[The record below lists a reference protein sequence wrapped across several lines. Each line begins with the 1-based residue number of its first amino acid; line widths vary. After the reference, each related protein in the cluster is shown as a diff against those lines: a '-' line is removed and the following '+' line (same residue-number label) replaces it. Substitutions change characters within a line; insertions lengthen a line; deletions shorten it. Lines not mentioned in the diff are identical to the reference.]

1 MNEFYFIGE
10 KLPIPK
16 LRFHPSSLQAQHEDA
31 RQGLR
36 KYGPYD
42 ALSLGKERIRCTLI
56 YPQQLAKEKQ
66 NLVSGLTKG
75 YDSFSGFQSL
85 FRIPIDFVSER
96 PISSN
101 EAEGFKQA
109 IEAVLRRDRP
119 DLVMMIMRDRD
130 QHIYTMAKSLLLGNG
145 IPSQMV
151 TAEKIRNLR
160 GLPWTLENIAL
171 QVYAKIGG
179 TPWTVISP
187 DQRRELVIGVSRTM
201 DKQRN
206 LVVGFIT
213 LFTHDGDY
221 QFLYSLA
228 PKPVEWEKLDE
239 YRDALAGL
247 IVDAWKEFERR
258 QGKPSSVVIHLCK
271 RPGKFREIA
280 AAEKALERIGKD
292 LPYALLHLNDDT
304 NYRLFDVS
312 HPTYVPQPGIKV
324 EIDSYTA
331 LLFLDGR
338 VPDRTGQEV
347 RRKRGVPRL
356 LEVRMDKRSTMPAS
370 EFPRLVEQVFAFARI
385 NWRGFNAQAIPAT
398 LNYSHLVA
406 RLVSEVGAENWNH
419 IVSAG
424 TLRDKAWFL

>member
-1 MNEFYFIGE
+1 MNEFYFLGE

-66 NLVSGLTKG
+66 SLVSGLTKG

-179 TPWTVISP
+179 TPWTVMSP

-206 LVVGFIT
+206 FVVGFIT

-228 PKPVEWEKLDE
+228 PKPVDWEKLDE

>member
-1 MNEFYFIGE
+1 MNEFFLMGE

-36 KYGPYD
+36 RYGPYD
-42 ALSLGKERIRCTLI
+42 ALSLGKEKIRCTLI
-56 YPQQLAKEKQ
+56 YPQSLAKEKQ
-66 NLVSGLTKG
+66 TLVSGLLSG
-75 YDSFSGFQSL
+75 RDSFLGFQSL
-85 FRIPIDFVSER
+85 FRIPIDFVEKPTPSE
-96 PISSN
+96 
-101 EAEGFKQA
+101 EAEGFRQA
-109 IEAVLRRDRP
+109 IEAALRRDGP

-130 QHIYTMAKSLLLGNG
+130 QQIYTMAKSLLLGNG

-151 TAEKIRNLR
+151 TAEKIRNPS

-179 TPWTVISP
+179 TPWTVMSP

-201 DKQRN
+201 DKRRN
-206 LVVGFIT
+206 FVVGFIT

-228 PKPVEWEKLDE
+228 PKPMEWEKLDE
-239 YRDALAGL
+239 YRDALAEL
-247 IVDAWKEFERR
+247 IVDACREFEQR

-280 AAEKALERIGKD
+280 AAEKALERVGRN

-304 NYRLFDVS
+304 NYRLFDAS
-312 HPTYVPQPGIKV
+312 HSTYVPQPGIKV
-324 EIDSYTA
+324 EIDPHTA

-338 VPDRTGQEV
+338 VPDRTGQEI

-356 LEVRMDKRSTMPAS
+356 LEVRMDGRSTMPVS

-398 LNYSHLVA
+398 LNYSYFVA

-419 IVSAG
+419 IASAG
-424 TLRDKAWFL
+424 ILRDKAWFL

>member
-1 MNEFYFIGE
+1 MNELFLLGE

-31 RQGLR
+31 RQGLKR
-36 KYGPYD
+36 YGPYD
-42 ALSLGKERIRCTLI
+42 ALSLGKERIRCILI
-56 YPQQLAKEKQ
+56 YPQQLAKEQ
-66 NLVSGLTKG
+66 QTLVSGLTKG
-75 YDSFSGFQSL
+75 YNSFPGFQSL

-96 PISSN
+96 PISS
-101 EAEGFKQA
+101 EEDKEYKRA
-109 IEAVLRRDRP
+109 IEIAMGRDKP
-119 DLVMMIMRDRD
+119 DLVMMIMRDRN

-151 TAEKIRNLR
+151 TAEKIRNLK

-179 TPWTVISP
+179 TPWTVMSP
-187 DQRRELVIGVSRTM
+187 DQRRELVIGVSRTT
-201 DKQRN
+201 DKRRN
-206 LVVGFIT
+206 FVVGFIT

-228 PKPVEWEKLDE
+228 PKPVEWKKLDE
-239 YRDALAGL
+239 YRDALTGL
-247 IVDAWKEFERR
+247 IVEAWREFERR

-280 AAEKALERIGKD
+280 AVEKALEKMGRD

-304 NYRLFDVS
+304 NYRLFDAS
-312 HPTYVPQPGIKV
+312 HLSYVPQSGIKV

-338 VPDRTGQEV
+338 VPEAHV
-347 RRKRGVPRL
+347 LK
-356 LEVRMDKRSTMPAS
+356 
-370 EFPRLVEQVFAFARI
+370 
-385 NWRGFNAQAIPAT
+385 
-398 LNYSHLVA
+398 
-406 RLVSEVGAENWNH
+406 
-419 IVSAG
+419 
-424 TLRDKAWFL
+424 

>member
-1 MNEFYFIGE
+1 MNEFFLLGE

-31 RQGLR
+31 RQGLKR
-36 KYGPYD
+36 YGPYD
-42 ALSLGKERIRCTLI
+42 ALSLGKERIRCILI
-56 YPQQLAKEKQ
+56 YPQQLAKEQ
-66 NLVSGLTKG
+66 QILVSGLTKG
-75 YDSFSGFQSL
+75 YNSFPGFQSL

-96 PISSN
+96 PISS
-101 EAEGFKQA
+101 EEDREYKRA
-109 IEAVLRRDRP
+109 IEIAMGRDKP
-119 DLVMMIMRDRD
+119 DLVMMIMRDRN

-151 TAEKIRNLR
+151 TAEKIRNLK

-179 TPWTVISP
+179 TPWTVMSP
-187 DQRRELVIGVSRTM
+187 DQRRELVIGVSRTT
-201 DKQRN
+201 DKRRN
-206 LVVGFIT
+206 FVVGFIT

-228 PKPVEWEKLDE
+228 PKPVEWKKLDE
-239 YRDALAGL
+239 YRDALTGL
-247 IVDAWKEFERR
+247 IVEAWREFERR

-280 AAEKALERIGKD
+280 AVEKALEKMGRD

-304 NYRLFDVS
+304 NYRLFDAS
-312 HPTYVPQPGIKV
+312 HLSYVPQSGIKV

-356 LEVRMDKRSTMPAS
+356 LEVRMDKRSTMPTS

-406 RLVSEVGAENWNH
+406 RIVSEIGAEDWNH
-419 IVSAG
+419 IASAV